1 MIAIGVRVDQR
12 ADARGGLRFRTAHGV
27 EHFARELQ
35 VEERID
41 EHRLAPVYDEA
52 CIAPSPSA
60 VRLQIRVAS
69 VAEVMQSLGV
79 GPFADSLGH
88 VEMPSVVG
96 SQFALIPFGRP
107 ISNRDG
113 TRYTRHL
120 YKHASELREIR
131 MTYRGGCH
139 CGQVRFEVEGE

>member
-60 VRLQIRVAS
+60 VRLQIGVAS

-79 GPFADSLGH
+79 GPFADSLSH
-88 VEMPSVVG
+88 VETPSVIR
-96 SQFALIPFGRP
+96 SQFALIPFGRR
-107 ISNRDG
+107 ISNRRERAILGGDIS
-113 TRYTRHL
+113 T
-120 YKHASELREIR
+120 LRN
-131 MTYRGGCH
+131 
-139 CGQVRFEVEGE
+139 